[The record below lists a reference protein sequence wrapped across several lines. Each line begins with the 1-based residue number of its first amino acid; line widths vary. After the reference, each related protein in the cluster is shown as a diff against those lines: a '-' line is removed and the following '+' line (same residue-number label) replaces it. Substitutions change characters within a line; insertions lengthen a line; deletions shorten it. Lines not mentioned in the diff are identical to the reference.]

1 MIDVPRDALADR
13 MRKLEVSETDLKETF
28 ARSSGPGGQN
38 VNKVSTAVTLRHLP
52 TGISVTVQASRSQAL
67 NRKLAWERLLDA
79 IESDREEQ
87 RMAEIAKREKERR
100 RKSPRPAGLKRKIL
114 ESKRRRAEL
123 KKQRTK
129 IKLDQFH

>member
-1 MIDVPRDALADR
+1 MICISRDVLADR
-13 MRKLEVSETDLKETF
+13 MQKLEIRETDLEESF

-52 TGISVTVQASRSQAL
+52 TGVSVTVQDSRSQAV
-67 NRKLAWERLLDA
+67 NRKLARERLLDA
-79 IESDREEQ
+79 IESAREEQ
-87 RMAEIAKREKERR
+87 RMAEVAKREKERR
-100 RKSPRPAGLKRKIL
+100 RKSPRPAALKRKIL

-129 IKLDQFH
+129 IRLD